1 MLVLLVPTVLALM
14 LMEIMMALSVNLLR
28 QLFLCIWLPST
39 SDNYQF
45 LKGMR
50 RLVENSGYKL
60 KVCHEYMNRGDRW
73 MQVSSE
79 IQLLVFHVALLIW
92 PFSNSNLL
100 KTRYIVSLD
109 SVPSISC
116 SFVHLNF
123 FQFQPFFLNTIYF
136 TSFYINVN
144 HCQSCLS
151 VLNKINQNID
161 QCLCF

>member
-1 MLVLLVPTVLALM
+1 MIDVRCWKLI
-14 LMEIMMALSVNLLR
+14 LMEIMMALSVNLFR

-79 IQLLVFHVALLIW
+79 IQLLVFHLTV
-92 PFSNSNLL
+92 
-100 KTRYIVSLD
+100 
-109 SVPSISC
+109 
-116 SFVHLNF
+116 
-123 FQFQPFFLNTIYF
+123 FQFQF
-136 TSFYINVN
+136 V
-144 HCQSCLS
+144 
-151 VLNKINQNID
+151 
-161 QCLCF
+161 